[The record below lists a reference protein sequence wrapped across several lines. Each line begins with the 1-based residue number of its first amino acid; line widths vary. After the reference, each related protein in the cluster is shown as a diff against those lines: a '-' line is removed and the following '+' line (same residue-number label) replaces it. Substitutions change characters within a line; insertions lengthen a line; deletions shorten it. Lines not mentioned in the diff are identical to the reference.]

1 MMHRAAVVTLLVVGL
16 LFPGLVAAATDFYVA
31 SYGGTFEK
39 ALKEELGP
47 VFEKR
52 CNCTI
57 NYVLGISTETLAK
70 VRVQKDNPQ
79 IDVAFIDDGPA
90 ALGASEGMWAALDP
104 KIVTNLQKLYPV
116 ALQPNNVGVY
126 LGMNATGL
134 MYNAQIFKDK
144 NLKPLVS
151 WMDVLRPEFK
161 QRFVMPPI
169 TNSYGLLALTMFARI
184 NGGNEKNIE
193 PGFAVMKKLKDSV
206 ISFEPQAGKMSE
218 LFQSKEAWAG
228 IWGSG
233 RVYSLADMGFP
244 IEFVY
249 PKEGT
254 VALAVAMEI
263 VKNAKNMRLA
273 QEFVNFMMEEK
284 SQEVWARTF
293 MLGPM
298 TKGTKLSPDVAK
310 RVPYGA
316 EQIGKLVTVDWEYIN
331 QKRADWTER
340 WSKEIETR

>member
-1 MMHRAAVVTLLVVGL
+1 MHRAAVVTLLVVGL

-151 WMDVLRPEFK
+151 WMDVLR
-161 QRFVMPPI
+161 R
-169 TNSYGLLALTMFARI
+169 NSSSASSCLR
-184 NGGNEKNIE
+184 
-193 PGFAVMKKLKDSV
+193 S
-206 ISFEPQAGKMSE
+206 
-218 LFQSKEAWAG
+218 
-228 IWGSG
+228 
-233 RVYSLADMGFP
+233 
-244 IEFVY
+244 
-249 PKEGT
+249 
-254 VALAVAMEI
+254 
-263 VKNAKNMRLA
+263 
-273 QEFVNFMMEEK
+273 
-284 SQEVWARTF
+284 RTA
-293 MLGPM
+293 
-298 TKGTKLSPDVAK
+298 TACSP
-310 RVPYGA
+310 
-316 EQIGKLVTVDWEYIN
+316 
-331 QKRADWTER
+331 
-340 WSKEIETR
+340 